1 MYLVVSYYRNGT
13 GTKFPP
19 FIVCKI
25 LIKTYASTT
34 QKVTALITS
43 INCTAKPHGGT
54 LLWWAVWG
62 GRNGPEVLEVLTVR
76 QTWALASRSSQPDI
90 SELLEDRERGCP
102 SPGRLSRAGPPHSAR
117 RLHGLCNVV
126 RPAGSLGF

>member
-34 QKVTALITS
+34 QITS

-54 LLWWAVWG
+54 LLWQAVWG
-62 GRNGPEVLEVLTVR
+62 GCNGSEVLAVLTVR

-102 SPGRLSRAGPPHSAR
+102 SPEWLSRAGPPHSAR

-126 RPAGSLGF
+126 QPVGSLGF